1 MIYDKHNFE
10 ISIIKPTS
18 FYSREHEKTKLNWFC
33 YEIAIGFFD
42 EFKQNLGKKFKKKRV
57 NDDALAKFS
66 IYLAKAMKDILL
78 QQLSGEIETVE
89 ISYEMV
95 ESYFPRFS
103 DKFTNKI
110 LDSMHNAWEEQLS
123 ICVTCPTRCIS
134 EKDEYCTIFN
144 EYSP

>member
-1 MIYDKHNFE
+1 MIYYKHNFE

-33 YEIAIGFFD
+33 YEISIGFLD
-42 EFKQNLGKKFKKKRV
+42 EFKKNLGKKFKKNKID
-57 NDDALAKFS
+57 DDALAKFS
-66 IYLAKAMKDILL
+66 IYLAKEMKNVIL
-78 QQLSGEIETVE
+78 QKLSGEIDTIE

-103 DKFTNKI
+103 DRLTNKI
-110 LDSMHNAWEEQLS
+110 LNSISNAWEEQLS

-134 EKDEYCTIFN
+134 EKDERCTIFD
-144 EYSP
+144 EYTP